1 MDKKVKGYYL
11 LALSGW
17 FSLFALL
24 CYAVINAHS
33 DNELPRSIQLLIVP
47 GPLLLFL
54 TGMLSG
60 KPKTHLFA
68 AIAALVYFSF
78 GVIALFSPESRNYG
92 VLQIFCSSLLFLGGV
107 MYARLGAR
115 HLNKLNQSSN

>member
-1 MDKKVKGYYL
+1 MSNKVKGFYL
-11 LALSGW
+11 LALFGR

-24 CYAVINAHS
+24 CYTVINAHG
-33 DNELPRSIQLLIVP
+33 DDELPRSIQLLIVP

-54 TGMLSG
+54 TGMLNG

-78 GVIALFSPESRNYG
+78 GVIAAFAPETRNHG
-92 VLQIFCSSLLFLGGV
+92 MLQILCSSLLFFGGV
-107 MYARLGAR
+107 MYARHGAR
-115 HLNKLNQSSN
+115 QLNELAQSSN

>member
-1 MDKKVKGYYL
+1 MNKKVKSFYG
-11 LALSGW
+11 LALLGW

-24 CYAVINAHS
+24 CYAVINDHG

-54 TGMLSG
+54 TGMLNG

-68 AIAALVYFSF
+68 AIAALIYFSF
-78 GVIALFSPESRNYG
+78 GVIAVFVPETRQHG
-92 VLQIFCSSLLFLGGV
+92 ILQIFCSSLLFAGGV
-107 MYARLGAR
+107 MYARHGAR
-115 HLNKLNQSSN
+115 QLNELAQSSN